1 MSIRDELIEELMKE
15 YKDPEDLLG
24 RKGIFAELKKRLLEK
39 AMKGELTNH
48 LGHEKNEKGNGENY
62 RNGSSP
68 KTVLTD
74 NEKIGIEVPRDRN
87 GTFEPQ
93 IIKKHQRRFDGFDA
107 KIISMYA
114 RGMTTRDIQGHLLD
128 MYNVEISPDLISE
141 VTDSV
146 VEDVKVWQS
155 RPLDPIYP
163 VVFMDAISVKVKDN
177 GHIVNKAVYFALGVN
192 LEGRKE
198 LLGMW
203 VGTEEGAKFWLNIIT
218 ELRNRGLKDIFIA
231 CVDGLKGFP
240 EAISAV
246 YPNTEVQV
254 CIVHMLRN
262 SMRYV
267 SWKDKKAV
275 AKDLKKVYT
284 AANEDQARI
293 ELSGFKEIWGSKYPS
308 IAEAW
313 QRNWTVL
320 TPYLAYPQE
329 IRKVIYTTNA
339 IESMNRTVRKVT
351 KNRGMF
357 PNDEAVLKLMYL
369 AMKNASKKWTMPF
382 RNWGQVLQQ
391 FAIMFGDRVPV
402 ESL

>member
-15 YKDPEDLLG
+15 YKNPEDLLG
-24 RKGIFAELKKRLLEK
+24 RKGILAELKKRLIER
-39 AMKGELTNH
+39 AMKGELTHH
-48 LGHEKNEKGNGENY
+48 LGHEKNEKSDGENY

-68 KTVLTD
+68 KTVLTE

-87 GTFEPQ
+87 GTYDPQ
-93 IIKKHQRRFDGFDA
+93 IVKKHQRRFDGFDA

-128 MYNVEISPDLISE
+128 MYHVEVSPELISE

-146 VEDVKVWQS
+146 VADVKEWQN

-163 VVFMDAISVKVKDN
+163 IVFMDAIFIKAKDN
-177 GHIVNKAVYFALGVN
+177 GHIVNKSVYFALGVN
-192 LEGRKE
+192 LDGKKE

-203 VGTEEGAKFWLNIIT
+203 VGAEEGAKFWLNIIT
-218 ELRNRGLKDIFIA
+218 ELKNRGLIDIFIA

-240 EAISAV
+240 EAISSV
-246 YPNTEVQV
+246 FPKTEVQV

-284 AANEDQARI
+284 AANEEQAKA
-293 ELSGFKEIWGSKYPS
+293 ELAGFKEIWGAKYPS
-308 IAEAW
+308 IAEGW
-313 QRNWTVL
+313 ERNWTVL

-329 IRKVIYTTNA
+329 IRKVIYTTNS
-339 IESMNRTVRKVT
+339 IESMNRTLRKVT
-351 KNRGMF
+351 RNRGMF

-369 AMKNASKKWTMPF
+369 ALKNASRKWTMPI
-382 RNWGQVLQQ
+382 RNWGQAMRQ
-391 FAIMFGDRVPV
+391 FSIMFGDRVPM